1 MVGIGYVT
9 SGGGVASLDPLIS
22 NGRLRALLDLRDTT
36 VPGLQQ
42 SFDRMAATLANA
54 INQIHRQG
62 FGLDGSTGL
71 DFFTPVSATTAAGV
85 KNLGTGTIGSGTITA
100 NGLLTFQDYEVRFS
114 SPTAY
119 SIVNATTGATVL
131 GNYTGTGIAI
141 PTADS
146 PLSIITGTNDTLVVS
161 VDGVSSGT
169 IALAGAASPGV
180 AYTSGSAL
188 AQELQTKINADGAL
202 QAAGRTVTVTYDTTT
217 SRFVLTSNSTAP
229 TSSVNVTGGTARSS
243 LGLLSGTSTA
253 ASGVYSS
260 PMTLT
265 FDGLSVSLSGAPAA
279 GDGFQV
285 NSYDGMAQQIGV
297 ALSNPLS
304 VAASSSRNGMPG
316 NNANLLDMI
325 ALQHRQFA
333 GLGSDTIQDAYRN
346 TAANLGAVAQTADR
360 DQQTQAVLKDQ
371 IESFRAQV
379 SGVSLDEEMVAM
391 IKFQHGFEA
400 ASRLVKVTDELFNT
414 LLSMK
419 Q

>member
-1 MVGIGYVT
+1 
-9 SGGGVASLDPLIS
+9 
-22 NGRLRALLDLRDTT
+22 
-36 VPGLQQ
+36 
-42 SFDRMAATLANA
+42 
-54 INQIHRQG
+54 
-62 FGLDGSTGL
+62 
-71 DFFTPVSATTAAGV
+71 
-85 KNLGTGTIGSGTITA
+85 
-100 NGLLTFQDYEVRFS
+100 
-114 SPTAY
+114 
-119 SIVNATTGATVL
+119 
-131 GNYTGTGIAI
+131 
-141 PTADS
+141 
-146 PLSIITGTNDTLVVS
+146 
-161 VDGVSSGT
+161 
-169 IALAGAASPGV
+169 
-180 AYTSGSAL
+180 
-188 AQELQTKINADGAL
+188 
-202 QAAGRTVTVTYDTTT
+202 
-217 SRFVLTSNSTAP
+217 
-229 TSSVNVTGGTARSS
+229 
-243 LGLLSGTSTA
+243 
-253 ASGVYSS
+253 
-260 PMTLT
+260 MTLT

-279 GDGFQV
+279 GDVFQV

-360 DQQTQAVLKDQ
+360 DQKTQAVLKDQ

>member
-1 MVGIGYVT
+1 
-9 SGGGVASLDPLIS
+9 
-22 NGRLRALLDLRDTT
+22 
-36 VPGLQQ
+36 
-42 SFDRMAATLANA
+42 MAATLANA
-54 INQIHRQG
+54 VNQIHRQG
-62 FGLDGSTGL
+62 FGLDGSTGR
-71 DFFTPVSATTAAGV
+71 DFFTPVSATTEAGV
-85 KNLGTGTIGSGTITA
+85 KNLGAGTIGSGTITA

-119 SIVNATTGATVL
+119 SIVNTATGATVL

-141 PTADS
+141 PTVDS
-146 PLSIITGTNDTLVVS
+146 PLSIVTGTNDTLVLS

-169 IALAGAASPGV
+169 ITLAGAASPGV

-188 AQELQTKINADGAL
+188 AQEMQTKINADAAL

-229 TSSVNVTGGTARSS
+229 TSSVDVTGGTARSS

-253 ASGVYSS
+253 ASGLYSS

-279 GDGFQV
+279 GDVFQV
-285 NSYDGMAQQIGV
+285 NSYDGMAQHIGV

-304 VAASSSRNGMPG
+304 VAASSARNGVPG
-316 NNANLLDMI
+316 NNANLLDII
-325 ALQHRQFA
+325 ALQHRQFQ

-346 TAANLGAVAQTADR
+346 TAANLGAVAQTANR
-360 DQQTQAVLKDQ
+360 DQQTQEVLKDQ
-371 IESFRAQV
+371 IETFRAQV

-400 ASRLVKVTDELFNT
+400 ASRLVKMTDELFNT